1 MGFIAIQNNC
11 ALRAFVCI
19 QTHSF
24 AQKDITVT
32 NNLCFGL
39 AQYRTTQNLSVRHR
53 NIEKFFTQSQK
64 SPSKGLFVFCV
75 CL

>member
-11 ALRAFVCI
+11 ALRAFVAYKLTI
-19 QTHSF
+19 LHE
-24 AQKDITVT
+24 KHITVT
-32 NNLCFGL
+32 NNLYFSFV
-39 AQYRTTQNLSVRHR
+39 QYRTTQNLSVRHR

-64 SPSKGLFVFCV
+64 SPTKGLFVFCV

>member
-11 ALRAFVCI
+11 ALRAFVAYKL
-19 QTHSF
+19 TVLH
-24 AQKDITVT
+24 KKHITVT
-32 NNLCFGL
+32 NYLCFGF
-39 AQYRTTQNLSVRHR
+39 AQYRTTQNLFVRHR